1 MPKGLGNIS
10 GLVKQ
15 AQEMQKKMAE
25 VQENLKNRYVEGS
38 AGGGMV
44 TATANG
50 RQEVVKIK
58 IDPQVVDPDDVE
70 ILEDLIVA
78 AVSQAVKKAKEL
90 EKTEMNKVTGGM
102 PIPGMM

>member
-1 MPKGLGNIS
+1 
-10 GLVKQ
+10 
-15 AQEMQKKMAE
+15 
-25 VQENLKNRYVEGS
+25 
-38 AGGGMV
+38 MV